1 MMALA
6 HFPMQRQPPQ
16 ITSIFLPR
24 FHRLSR
30 LMTPLTLEISRAQT
44 TASMMANSLRLLG
57 AGLWQA
63 VQNQKGTSSATLE
76 RARMGCIQYRWMI

>member
-1 MMALA
+1 MVLA
-6 HFPMQRQPPQ
+6 HFPMQQQPPQ

-24 FHRLSR
+24 FHRLSH

-44 TASMMANSLRLLG
+44 TASMTVSLPRLLG
-57 AGLWQA
+57 AGLWQV

-76 RARMGCIQYRWMI
+76 TARMECIRYRWMI